1 MYLMYIDESGDT
13 STLEQ
18 NGSKVL
24 VVTGCIIDEKDKQ
37 DIEARFREIK
47 KKYYQNP
54 DVEIKSNFLR
64 YANPSIIDPNKESPI
79 KLYDQDQYNALQ
91 ADIQNFLK
99 TIPIVLI
106 SSVIDKKG
114 YWTKYPSQNPYE
126 VAYIFL
132 LERFQTFL
140 QYKNALGLCIIDPR
154 EGRVVDK
161 KQMDK
166 ELNNTHQL
174 LRWEKGGFWKPCPRI
189 IEKILF
195 SDSALTVGIQISDLF
210 CYPIYNV
217 FQYNKKQGEYE
228 WFDEI
233 SLPKLYYH
241 SVIIANF
248 DKSNLGPQIDG
259 TGLKFF
265 PKETKKDFHFYE

>member
-18 NGSKVL
+18 SGSKVL
-24 VVTGCIIDEKDKQ
+24 VVSGCIIDENDKQ
-37 DIEARFREIK
+37 DIEAKFREIK
-47 KKYYQNP
+47 RKYYQNP

-64 YANPSIIDPNKESPI
+64 YANPSITDPNKASPI

-91 ADIQNFLK
+91 IDIQNFLK
-99 TIPIVLI
+99 TIPVTLI

-166 ELNNTHQL
+166 ELNDTHQL
-174 LRWEKGGFWKPCPRI
+174 LRWERGGFWKPCPRI

-195 SDSALTVGIQISDLF
+195 SDSALTIGIQISDLF

-228 WFDEI
+228 WFDKI
-233 SLPKLYYH
+233 LLPKLYYH
-241 SVIIANF
+241 STVTATS
-248 DKSNLGPQIDG
+248 DESHLGPQIDG

-265 PKETKKDFHFYE
+265 PKETKKDFRFYE